1 MRRRRAVLIL
11 VHNWRRLLVVLILIG
26 IAVVAARSETLFG
39 ELDDVLA
46 AVKSLIV
53 RRPGWGVVV
62 FILFSA
68 LSAMLAFLSSA
79 VLVPFGVY
87 VWGAKLTFVLLWVGW
102 LLGGVTAY
110 AIGRFLGRR
119 VVVWLV
125 DPDRLRRYEGRLSK
139 QARFPIVLLF
149 QLALPSEIPGYLLG
163 LLRYPFWLYVA
174 ALALAE
180 LPFAVGAVSLG
191 NSFIHRDWPALI
203 AVGIAGVALT
213 SWAVAEWHRRHKRAV
228 AAGNDGTPADR

>member
-1 MRRRRAVLIL
+1 MRRRKAILLLVHHWRRLLAVLIL
-11 VHNWRRLLVVLILIG
+11 VGL
-26 IAVVAARSETLFG
+26 AVVAARSEALFG

-46 AVKSLIV
+46 AVQGLIV

-87 VWGAKLTFVLLWVGW
+87 VWGANLTFFLLWVGW
-102 LLGGVTAY
+102 LLGGVAAY
-110 AIGRFLGRR
+110 GVGRLLGRR
-119 VVVWLV
+119 VVMWLI
-125 DPDRLRRYEGRLSK
+125 DPDKLRRYEGRLSK
-139 QARFPIVLLF
+139 EASFPLVLLF

-174 ALALAE
+174 ALAIAE
-180 LPFAVGAVSLG
+180 LPFAAGAVSLG
-191 NSFIHRDWPALI
+191 KSFIRRDWPSLVI
-203 AVGIAGVALT
+203 VGLAGVALT
-213 SWAVAEWHRRHKRAV
+213 SWAVAAWQRRHARK
-228 AAGNDGTPADR
+228 GEGE